1 MSGGVDS
8 TACALIL
15 SAHHRVEGF
24 FMRLPHQR
32 SAAQE
37 ERVRSIADRLGIAL
51 RVIDLHD
58 AFEKEVLAPFAGEY
72 FCGRTP
78 NPCMVCNHRIK
89 FGMFQQAILGA
100 GMDKMATGHYSRL
113 VTDGTR
119 YRLYQGVDSSK
130 DQSYFLSRLSQKQ
143 LATVLFPLG
152 EQHKEDT
159 YRLVEA
165 QGFNDFRGLESQ
177 DVCFLENRQIGGY
190 LAARSP
196 RGDVSGLILDRS
208 GRVLGKHNGLFH
220 YTIGQRRGLGIS
232 AAQPLYVIT
241 LDNATNTVVVGS
253 DDELNSNRLLV
264 RDWHWLAEEPP
275 STHQAYTV
283 RLRSTHQGG
292 QARLLLDEN
301 GGEIHFEQA
310 QRAITPGQFAVVYD
324 GAELLGSAIIVGALP
339 SQ

>member
-15 SAHHRVEGF
+15 SARHQVEGF

-32 SAAQE
+32 SAGQE
-37 ERVRSIADRLGIAL
+37 ERVRSIADRLGITL
-51 RVIDLHD
+51 RVIDLRD
-58 AFEKEVLAPFAGEY
+58 AFEKEVLSPFAGEY

-78 NPCMVCNHRIK
+78 NPCMVCNHRVK
-89 FGMFQQAILGA
+89 FGMFQQAILAA
-100 GMDKMATGHYSRL
+100 GMDRMATGHYARL
-113 VTDGTR
+113 VAEGTR

-130 DQSYFLSRLSQKQ
+130 DQSYFLSRLHQEQ

-152 EQHKEDT
+152 EQRKEDT

-165 QGFNDFRGLESQ
+165 QGFSDFRGLESQ
-177 DVCFLENRQIGGY
+177 DVCFLENRQLGQY
-190 LAARSP
+190 LEARSSQ
-196 RGDVSGLILDRS
+196 GDASGLIRDSS
-208 GRVLGKHNGLFH
+208 GRVLGKHHGLFH

-232 AAQPLYVIT
+232 AVQPLYVIA
-241 LDNATNTVVVGS
+241 LDSATNTVVVGS
-253 DDELNSNRLLV
+253 DGELNSNRLLV
-264 RDWHWLAEEPP
+264 RDWHWLAEAPP

-292 QARLLLDEN
+292 QARLLLDED
-301 GGEIHFEQA
+301 GGEIRFEQA

-339 SQ
+339 PP

>member
-15 SAHHRVEGF
+15 SATHRVEGF

-37 ERVRSIADRLGIAL
+37 ERVRSIADRLGITL
-51 RVIDLHD
+51 HVIDLRD
-58 AFEKEVLAPFAGEY
+58 AFEQEVLSPFADEY

-78 NPCMVCNHRIK
+78 NPCIICNHRIK
-89 FGMFQQAILGA
+89 FGMFHQAILGA
-100 GMDKMATGHYSRL
+100 GMERMATGHYARL
-113 VTDGTR
+113 LAEGTR

-130 DQSYFLSRLSQKQ
+130 DQSYFLSRLRQEQ
-143 LATVLFPLG
+143 LRTILFPLG
-152 EQHKEDT
+152 KQHKEDT

-165 QGFNDFRGLESQ
+165 RGFNDFRGLESQ
-177 DVCFLENRQIGGY
+177 DVCFLENGQLGSY
-190 LAARSP
+190 LEARSP
-196 RGDVSGLILDRS
+196 LGASSGLIRDSS

-232 AAQPLYVIT
+232 AARPLYVIA
-241 LDNATNTVVVGS
+241 LDSATDTVVVGS
-253 DDELNSNRLLV
+253 DDELYSSRLLV
-264 RDWHWLAEEPP
+264 RDWHWLAEAPP
-275 STHQAYTV
+275 SPRQTYTV

-292 QARLLLDEN
+292 QARLLLNEDD
-301 GGEIHFEQA
+301 GEILFEQA

-339 SQ
+339 IQ

>member
-1 MSGGVDS
+1 
-8 TACALIL
+8 
-15 SAHHRVEGF
+15 
-24 FMRLPHQR
+24 MRLPHQR

-37 ERVRSIADRLGIAL
+37 ERVRSIADRLGITL
-51 RVIDLHD
+51 RVIDLRD
-58 AFEKEVLAPFAGEY
+58 AFEKEVLSPFAGEY

-100 GMDKMATGHYSRL
+100 GMDRMATGHYARL
-113 VTDGTR
+113 VAEGTR

-130 DQSYFLSRLSQKQ
+130 DQSYFLSRLRQEQ
-143 LATVLFPLG
+143 LATILFPLG
-152 EQHKEDT
+152 EQRKEDT

-177 DVCFLENRQIGGY
+177 DVCFLENRQIGSF

-196 RGDVSGLILDRS
+196 RGDASGLIRDRS
-208 GRVLGKHNGLFH
+208 GHVLGKHNGLFH

-232 AAQPLYVIT
+232 AAQPLYVIA
-241 LDNATNTVVVGS
+241 LDSATDTVVVGS
-253 DDELNSNRLLV
+253 DSELNSNRLLV
-264 RDWHWLAEEPP
+264 RDWHWLAEAPP

-292 QARLLLDEN
+292 QASLLLEED
-301 GGEIHFEQA
+301 GGEIRFEQA

-339 SQ
+339 PQ

>member
-1 MSGGVDS
+1 
-8 TACALIL
+8 
-15 SAHHRVEGF
+15 
-24 FMRLPHQR
+24 MRLPHQR

-37 ERVRSIADRLGIAL
+37 ERVRSIADRLGITL
-51 RVIDLHD
+51 RVIDLRD
-58 AFEKEVLAPFAGEY
+58 AFEKEVLSPFADEY

-100 GMDKMATGHYSRL
+100 GMDRMATGHYARL
-113 VTDGTR
+113 LAEGTR

-130 DQSYFLSRLSQKQ
+130 DQSYFLSRLRQEQ
-143 LATVLFPLG
+143 LATILFPLG
-152 EQHKEDT
+152 ERRKEDT

-165 QGFNDFRGLESQ
+165 QGFSDFRGLESQ
-177 DVCFLENRQIGGY
+177 DVCFLENRQIGSF

-196 RGDVSGLILDRS
+196 RGDVSGLIRDSS
-208 GRVLGKHNGLFH
+208 GRVLGRHNGLFH

-232 AAQPLYVIT
+232 AAQPLYVVA
-241 LDNATNTVVVGS
+241 LDSATDTVVVGGDS
-253 DDELNSNRLLV
+253 ELNSNRLLV
-264 RDWHWLAEEPP
+264 RDWHWLAEAPP

-292 QARLLLDEN
+292 QARLLLDED
-301 GGEIHFEQA
+301 GGEIRFEQA

>member
-15 SAHHRVEGF
+15 SASHRIEGF

-37 ERVRSIADRLGIAL
+37 ERVRSIADQLGIAL
-51 RVIDLHD
+51 RVIDLRD

-72 FCGRTP
+72 FNGRTP

-100 GMDKMATGHYSRL
+100 GMDRMATGHYARL
-113 VTDGTR
+113 VAEGTR

-130 DQSYFLSRLSQKQ
+130 DQSYFLSRLRQEQ
-143 LATVLFPLG
+143 LATILFPLG
-152 EQHKEDT
+152 EQRKEDT

-177 DVCFLENRQIGGY
+177 DVCFLENRQIGSF

-196 RGDVSGLILDRS
+196 RGCASGLIRDRS
-208 GRVLGKHNGLFH
+208 GHVLGKHNGLFH

-232 AAQPLYVIT
+232 ATQPLYVIA
-241 LDNATNTVVVGS
+241 LDSATDTVVVGS
-253 DDELNSNRLLV
+253 DSELNSNRLLV
-264 RDWHWLAEEPP
+264 RDWHWLAEAPP

-292 QARLLLDEN
+292 QARLSLDGD
-301 GGEIHFEQA
+301 GGEIRFEQA

-324 GAELLGSAIIVGALP
+324 GAELVGSAIIVGALP
-339 SQ
+339 PQ